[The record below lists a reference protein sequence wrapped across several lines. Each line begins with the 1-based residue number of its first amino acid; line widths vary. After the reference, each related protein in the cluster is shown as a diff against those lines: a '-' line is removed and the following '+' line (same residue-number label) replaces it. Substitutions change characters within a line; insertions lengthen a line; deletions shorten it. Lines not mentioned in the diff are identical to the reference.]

1 MPAIVLKRQTT
12 LHLPDYL
19 VGKPLHPRVQIRVE
33 PHPRHESRCKHH
45 QPMHTN
51 IGEAADGIE
60 GERQAVR
67 NPAGDLEAREVGAG
81 NRVGP

>member
-1 MPAIVLKRQTT
+1 
-12 LHLPDYL
+12 
-19 VGKPLHPRVQIRVE
+19 
-33 PHPRHESRCKHH
+33 
-45 QPMHTN
+45 MHTN